1 MQNPWNPPN
10 TTFLS
15 GYALATMQR
24 QPKQVIELRAMLGLD
39 PKRSKGKFQNFKM
52 DTMSI
57 VALHARIQ
65 CSQRFKNVKNITYLR
80 FCLPWP
86 WFICDLMVVHHVL
99 QAILIWLIVFLM
111 WIIMNIGLFLFFSEQ
126 CWNVGWPSNVFDWGI
141 WQSKS
146 CSSVLQD
153 GFAADSILN
162 VCLFTRWSKVLDS
175 PVLAC
180 QSKDWG
186 FKFNDSNNLIQISA
200 LRVPLENSAN
210 NRPWYTDCRGQE
222 NGVALHTHGSL
233 GACLRDCSLLFL
245 FKSCVYL
252 LMAHY
257 TYRSEFS
264 DSWV

>member
-1 MQNPWNPPN
+1 MN
-10 TTFLS
+10 
-15 GYALATMQR
+15 
-24 QPKQVIELRAMLGLD
+24 I
-39 PKRSKGKFQNFKM
+39 
-52 DTMSI
+52 MSI
-57 VALHARIQ
+57 VASHTWIQ

-99 QAILIWLIVFLM
+99 QAILILLIVFLM

-162 VCLFTRWSKVLDS
+162 VCLFTRWSMVLDN

-180 QSKDWG
+180 QSKEWG
-186 FKFNDSNNLIQISA
+186 FKFNDSNNLVAYRFLLCVHPLKTRLIIGHDILTAEAKKMESHFIPMAA
-200 LRVPLENSAN
+200 LGPV
-210 NRPWYTDCRGQE
+210 
-222 NGVALHTHGSL
+222 
-233 GACLRDCSLLFL
+233 
-245 FKSCVYL
+245 
-252 LMAHY
+252 
-257 TYRSEFS
+257 
-264 DSWV
+264 